1 MSDVSE
7 ICSSALIN
15 NWIHA
20 HCEFKSI
27 PLCFFKLPSKTTIHP
42 PGFPWKPL
50 IRFQNTS
57 KQCNPSLEMFSWL
70 PRKPVS
76 CFGSRVD
83 GMRFLCQEQN
93 GIWKF
98 LKGGLAPSMRVLRC
112 FHPSAPLDSVHSP
125 PVRGPPT
132 QDKRAA
138 CSKVHHPHSSPSSCT
153 AGDVNLWKMC
163 RWFSVLFSW
172 FSCCYLGFLL
182 LSR

>member
-7 ICSSALIN
+7 ICFSALIN

-20 HCEFKSI
+20 HCEFKSF
-27 PLCFFKLPSKTTIHP
+27 PLCVFKLPSKTTIHH

-57 KQCNPSLEMFSWL
+57 KQCNPSLEMFPWL

-83 GMRFLCQEQN
+83 EMRFLCQEQN

-98 LKGGLAPSMRVLRC
+98 LKGGLAPSTLDISVTPPPGFSLLSCSGPSHPRQEGCLLR
-112 FHPSAPLDSVHSP
+112 SP
-125 PVRGPPT
+125 PPSFLTVF
-132 QDKRAA
+132 
-138 CSKVHHPHSSPSSCT
+138 PHSWRHQ
-153 AGDVNLWKMC
+153 LWKMR
-163 RWFSVLFSW
+163 RWFSVLVSCL
-172 FSCCYLGFLL
+172 SCCYLGFLL